1 MARPLRR
8 YPAGLRDQYRMSRSG
23 TSESGRSGG
32 IPRAL
37 EQRFGRPI
45 CAPGISGFKSL
56 KKQTKSAL
64 EIDRSSLALARPFL
78 YKDEVI
84 PTAIVIET

>member
-8 YPAGLRDQYRMSRSG
+8 YPASLRDQYRMSRSG

-37 EQRFGRPI
+37 ARRFGKPI
-45 CAPGISGFKSL
+45 CVPGVLGFKSL
-56 KKQTKSAL
+56 KQKGKSAL
-64 EIDRSSLALARPFL
+64 EIDRSSLALGRAFL